1 MLRKKYDMTS
11 PIDKQKLFNDMF
23 SLIIC
28 VDNYTIQE
36 HYKQVLADKV

>member
-1 MLRKKYDMTS
+1 MSS

-23 SLIIC
+23 ELIAN

-36 HYKQVLADKV
+36 HYKQLLAEKV